1 MMNAWKPP
9 VACDF
14 IQSLKINPRTPA
26 PISISNNR
34 ARNIAYAARRHVFS
48 RNAPTHPVKPMI
60 NVTVPTRMRI
70 NAGSSATFVR
80 RDRLLKVSFSVHA
93 QTPTAMMPKPSHQN
107 MTLNPKIT
115 YLRQQLTSLVSL
127 RYFRT
132 AGMAERHLSTDRA
145 NSSHTCR
152 TDTTHRERTV
162 NAWRRRRELR
172 SHRGGSEGT
181 HCIIHILREEKLG
194 AHHLRVDHES
204 DDMASG
210 ETILARGA
218 SLSASTSIGSFFGT
232 PARVFYLSLSLSWAR
247 SIS

>member
-14 IQSLKINPRTPA
+14 IQSLKMKPKTPA
-26 PISISNNR
+26 VISISSSS
-34 ARNIAYAARRHVFS
+34 AKNIAYAARRHVFS
-48 RNAPTHPVKPMI
+48 RSAPTHPVKPMI

-93 QTPTAMMPKPSHQN
+93 QTPTAMIPRPSHQN

-132 AGMAERHLSTDRA
+132 AGMTERHLSIGRA
-145 NSSHTCR
+145 NPTHPCR
-152 TDTTHRERTV
+152 TDTTHRADV
-162 NAWRRRRELR
+162 HAWQ
-172 SHRGGSEGT
+172 
-181 HCIIHILREEKLG
+181 
-194 AHHLRVDHES
+194 
-204 DDMASG
+204 
-210 ETILARGA
+210 
-218 SLSASTSIGSFFGT
+218 
-232 PARVFYLSLSLSWAR
+232 
-247 SIS
+247 